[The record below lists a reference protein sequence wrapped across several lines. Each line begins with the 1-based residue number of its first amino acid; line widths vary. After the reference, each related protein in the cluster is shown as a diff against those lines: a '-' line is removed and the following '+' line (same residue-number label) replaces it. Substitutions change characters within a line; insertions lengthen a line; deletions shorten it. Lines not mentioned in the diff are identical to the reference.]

1 MQFFFCYNLKQCR
14 ILLNQPSE
22 TYVERIVAL
31 AGVVV
36 FAAFLYSIRE
46 ILTPFVGFV
55 ALAVFYF
62 TMRERPA
69 AKPIFVVGLTLMAI
83 WVYQQLAGVLGPFLF
98 SIAMAYLLNPLVSW
112 LEKHRLKRTL
122 ASLLVLLVFML
133 VLATLGIFL
142 VPQLIQEIG
151 DLIDQTVTALPQVK
165 AWIQNTIVTLLAR
178 FPIDIQKLE
187 NALLEDLPGK
197 LQAVLGTVLRGA
209 LNFTATTS
217 AVLGQLLNV
226 ILIPVLT
233 FYFLNDGQKLWE
245 QFVLRLFPE
254 ERRATIQSK
263 VQIADELMSGFLR
276 SQLTVMVIV
285 GIMTGIGMTLVG
297 VPYALFVGLMTGLLN
312 IIPYLGLF
320 ISLILT
326 LVVALFT
333 ANPIATMIKA
343 AIVFAIVQ
351 GVEGSV
357 ISPKIVGQ
365 KVGLHPMIVIL
376 SVLVGA
382 QFFGFWGL
390 LLAVPVAAIINVFV
404 NQPKTQEQALTTE
417 TPT

>member
-1 MQFFFCYNLKQCR
+1 LHQT
-14 ILLNQPSE
+14 SE

-31 AGVVV
+31 AGVIV
-36 FAAFLYSIRE
+36 FAAFLYSVRE
-46 ILTPFVGFV
+46 ILTPFVGFI

-62 TMRERPA
+62 SMRERPA

-83 WVYQQLAGVLGPFLF
+83 WIYQQLAGVLGPFLF
-98 SIAMAYLLNPLVSW
+98 SIAMAYLLSPLVGW
-112 LEKHRLKRTL
+112 LEKRRLKRTL
-122 ASLLVLLVFML
+122 ASLLVLFVFML
-133 VLATLGIFL
+133 GLTILGIFL
-142 VPQLIQEIG
+142 VPQLISEIG
-151 DLIDQTVTALPQVK
+151 DLINQTVTALPRVRD
-165 AWIQNTIVTLLAR
+165 WLQNTVLPALSRLPVDLT
-178 FPIDIQKLE
+178 KLQ
-187 NALLEDLPGK
+187 NALLENLPDK

-233 FYFLNDGQKLWE
+233 YYFLNDGQQLWE

-254 ERRATIQSK
+254 ERRASVQHK
-263 VQIADELMSGFLR
+263 VQIADDMMSGFLR
-276 SQLTVMVIV
+276 GQVTVMTIV
-285 GIMTGIGMTLVG
+285 GVLSGIGMAIVG
-297 VPYALFVGLMTGLLN
+297 VPYALFVGLMSGLLN
-312 IIPYLGLF
+312 IIPYVGLL

-333 ANPIATMIKA
+333 PHPFATMIKA

-351 GVEGSV
+351 GLEGSV
-357 ISPKIVGQ
+357 ISPKIVGE

-404 NQPKTQEQALTTE
+404 NQQKTKEQAVMSESNQNWGDIDRTA
-417 TPT
+417 

>member
-1 MQFFFCYNLKQCR
+1 
-14 ILLNQPSE
+14 LNQPTE
-22 TYVERIVAL
+22 TTYVERIVAL
-31 AGVVV
+31 AGVIV
-36 FAAFLYSIRE
+36 FAAFLYSLRE

-98 SIAMAYLLNPLVSW
+98 SIAMAYLLDPLVDW
-112 LEKHRLKRTL
+112 LQKRRLSRSL
-122 ASLLVLLVFML
+122 ASALVLVVFL
-133 VLATLGIFL
+133 LALATLGIFL
-142 VPQLIQEIG
+142 VPQLIGEIG
-151 DLIDQTVTALPQVK
+151 DLINQTVTALPQVK
-165 AWIQNTIVTLLAR
+165 DWLQNTVLAFLAR
-178 FPIDIQKLE
+178 FPIDLEKLQ
-187 NALLEDLPGK
+187 NALLENLPSK
-197 LQAVLGTVLRGA
+197 LQTVLGTVLRGA

-217 AVLGQLLNV
+217 AVLGQLLNI

-233 FYFLNDGQKLWE
+233 FYFLNDGEKLWQ

-254 ERRATIQSK
+254 NRRATIQSK
-263 VQIADELMSGFLR
+263 VRIADTMMSGFLR
-276 SQLTVMVIV
+276 GQLTVMTIV
-285 GIMTGIGMTLVG
+285 GIMTGIGMSLAG

-312 IIPYLGLF
+312 IIPYLGLL

-333 ANPIATMIKA
+333 ANPVATMIKA

-357 ISPKIVGQ
+357 ISPKIVGD

-390 LLAVPVAAIINVFV
+390 LLAVPVAAIINAFV
-404 NQPKTQEQALTTE
+404 NQPKTPEPALTAE

>member
-1 MQFFFCYNLKQCR
+1 M
-14 ILLNQPSE
+14 NQPPE
-22 TYVERIVAL
+22 TSVERIVAL
-31 AGVVV
+31 VGVIV
-36 FAAFLYSIRE
+36 FAAFLYSLRE

-62 TMRERPA
+62 TMRQRPA
-69 AKPIFVVGLTLMAI
+69 AKPIFVVGMTLMAI
-83 WVYQQLAGVLGPFLF
+83 WVYHKLAGVLGPFFF

-112 LEKHRLKRTL
+112 LEKRRLKRTP

-133 VLATLGIFL
+133 ALATLGIFL
-142 VPQLIQEIG
+142 VPQMIQEIG
-151 DLIDQTVTALPQVK
+151 DLIDQTVTALPQLK
-165 AWIQNTIVTLLAR
+165 AWIQKTIVTLLAR
-178 FPIDIQKLE
+178 FPIDIEKLE
-187 NALLEDLPGK
+187 KALLEDLPGK
-197 LQAVLGTVLRGA
+197 LQTVLGAVLRGA

-233 FYFLNDGQKLWE
+233 FYFLKDGEKLWQ
-245 QFVLRLFPE
+245 QFALRLFPE
-254 ERRATIQSK
+254 NRRAAIQSK
-263 VQIADELMSGFLR
+263 VQIADALMSGFLR
-276 SQLTVMVIV
+276 GQLTVMAIV
-285 GIMTGIGMTLVG
+285 GILTGIAMSLAG

-312 IIPYLGLF
+312 IIPYLGLL

-333 ANPIATMIKA
+333 ANPVATMIKA

-357 ISPKIVGQ
+357 ISPKIVGD

-390 LLAVPVAAIINVFV
+390 LLAVPVAAIINAFV
-404 NQPKTQEQALTTE
+404 NQPKTPEPALPVE

>member
-1 MQFFFCYNLKQCR
+1 MTQS
-14 ILLNQPSE
+14 SE
-22 TYVERIVAL
+22 TYLERIVAL

-36 FAAFLYSIRE
+36 FAAFLYSLRE

-62 TMRERPA
+62 TMRERPVA
-69 AKPIFVVGLTLMAI
+69 RPIFAVGLTLMAFWI
-83 WVYQQLAGVLGPFLF
+83 YQQLAGVLGPFFF

-112 LEKHRLKRTL
+112 LEKRRFKRTL
-122 ASLLVLLVFML
+122 ASLLVLLVF
-133 VLATLGIFL
+133 VLGLTILGVFL

-151 DLIDQTVTALPQVK
+151 DLINQTVTALPQVK
-165 AWIQNTIVTLLAR
+165 DWLQNTVMTFLAR
-178 FPIDIQKLE
+178 LPVDMQKLQS
-187 NALLEDLPGK
+187 ALLEDLPGK

-217 AVLGQLLNV
+217 AVLGQLLNL

-233 FYFLNDGQKLWE
+233 FYFLNDGEKLWE
-245 QFVLRLFPE
+245 QFGLRLFPE
-254 ERRATIQSK
+254 ERRPLIQQK
-263 VQIADELMSGFLR
+263 VQIADNLMSGFLR
-276 SQLTVMVIV
+276 GQLSVMAIV
-285 GIMTGIGMTLVG
+285 GVLTGIGMALVG
-297 VPYALFVGLMTGLLN
+297 VPYSLFVGLMSGLLN

-333 ANPIATMIKA
+333 ANPVATMIKA
-343 AIVFAIVQ
+343 AIIFAIVQ
-351 GVEGSV
+351 GLEGSV
-357 ISPKIVGQ
+357 ISPKIVGD

-390 LLAVPVAAIINVFV
+390 LLAVPVAAIINVLV
-404 NQPKTQEQALTTE
+404 NQQKNNASTPQLE
-417 TPT
+417 TSPT

>member
-1 MQFFFCYNLKQCR
+1 MHQT
-14 ILLNQPSE
+14 PE

-31 AGVVV
+31 AGVIV
-36 FAAFLYSIRE
+36 FAAFLYSLRE
-46 ILTPFVGFV
+46 ILTPFVGFI

-62 TMRERPA
+62 SMRERPA
-69 AKPIFVVGLTLMAI
+69 AKPIFIVGLTLMSI
-83 WVYQQLAGVLGPFLF
+83 WIYQQLAGVLGPFLF

-112 LEKHRLKRTL
+112 LEKRRLKRAL
-122 ASLLVLLVFML
+122 ASLLVLFVFML
-133 VLATLGIFL
+133 GLTILGIFL
-142 VPQLIQEIG
+142 VPQLVSEIG
-151 DLIDQTVTALPQVK
+151 DLINQTVTALPQVRD
-165 AWIQNTIVTLLAR
+165 WLQNTVLPSLSR
-178 FPIDIQKLE
+178 LPVDLQKLQ

-233 FYFLNDGQKLWE
+233 YYFLNDGQQLWE
-245 QFVLRLFPE
+245 QFILRLFPE
-254 ERRATIQSK
+254 ERRANVRHK
-263 VQIADELMSGFLR
+263 VQIADDMMSGFLR
-276 SQLTVMVIV
+276 GQVTVMAIV
-285 GIMTGIGMTLVG
+285 GILSGIGMAIVG
-297 VPYALFVGLMTGLLN
+297 VPYALFVGLMSGLLN
-312 IIPYLGLF
+312 IIPYIGLL

-333 ANPIATMIKA
+333 ANPFATMIKA
-343 AIVFAIVQ
+343 ALVFAIVQ
-351 GVEGSV
+351 GLEGSV
-357 ISPKIVGQ
+357 ISPKIVGE

-404 NQPKTQEQALTTE
+404 NQQKTKAQAVVIESDQNPGDADRTA
-417 TPT
+417 

>member
-1 MQFFFCYNLKQCR
+1 
-14 ILLNQPSE
+14 LNQPPE
-22 TYVERIVAL
+22 AYVERIVAL
-31 AGVVV
+31 AGVIV
-36 FAAFLYSIRE
+36 FAAFLYSLRE

-83 WVYQQLAGVLGPFLF
+83 WIYQQLAGVLGPFLF
-98 SIAMAYLLNPLVSW
+98 SIAMAYLLDPLVDW
-112 LEKHRLKRTL
+112 LQKRRLSRTL
-122 ASLLVLLVFML
+122 ASALVLVVFIL
-133 VLATLGIFL
+133 ALATLGIFL
-142 VPQLIQEIG
+142 VPQLIGEIG

-165 AWIQNTIVTLLAR
+165 AWIQNTVVILLER
-178 FPIDIQKLE
+178 FPLDFQKLQ
-187 NALLEDLPGK
+187 NMLLEDLPGK
-197 LQAVLGTVLRGA
+197 LQTVLGTVLRGA

-233 FYFLNDGQKLWE
+233 FYFLNDGEKLWQ

-254 ERRATIQSK
+254 NRRATIQSK
-263 VQIADELMSGFLR
+263 VHIADALMSGFLR
-276 SQLTVMVIV
+276 GQLTVMTIV
-285 GIMTGIGMTLVG
+285 GVMTGIGMSLVG

-312 IIPYLGLF
+312 IIPYLGLL

-333 ANPIATMIKA
+333 ANPVATMIKA

-351 GVEGSV
+351 GVEGAV

-390 LLAVPVAAIINVFV
+390 LLAVPVAAIINAFV
-404 NQPKTQEQALTTE
+404 NQPKTPEPTLTAE

>member
-1 MQFFFCYNLKQCR
+1 
-14 ILLNQPSE
+14 LNQPTE
-22 TYVERIVAL
+22 TTYVERIVAL
-31 AGVVV
+31 AGVIV

-55 ALAVFYF
+55 ALAVFYL

-112 LEKHRLKRTL
+112 LEKRRLKRTL

-165 AWIQNTIVTLLAR
+165 DWIQNTIVTLLAR

-233 FYFLNDGQKLWE
+233 FYFLNDGEKLWE

-254 ERRATIQSK
+254 KRRATIQSK
-263 VQIADELMSGFLR
+263 VHIADELMSGFLR
-276 SQLTVMVIV
+276 GQLTVMTIV
-285 GIMTGIGMTLVG
+285 GIMTGIGMSLVG

-312 IIPYLGLF
+312 IIPYVGLL

-333 ANPIATMIKA
+333 ANPVATMIKA

-404 NQPKTQEQALTTE
+404 NQPKTQDQAPMAE

>member
-1 MQFFFCYNLKQCR
+1 LTQS
-14 ILLNQPSE
+14 SE
-22 TYVERIVAL
+22 TYLERIVAL

-36 FAAFLYSIRE
+36 FAAFLYSLRE

-62 TMRERPA
+62 TMRERPVA
-69 AKPIFVVGLTLMAI
+69 RPIFAVGLTLMAFWI
-83 WVYQQLAGVLGPFLF
+83 YQQLAGVLGPFFF

-112 LEKHRLKRTL
+112 LEKRRFKRTL
-122 ASLLVLLVFML
+122 ASLLVLLVF
-133 VLATLGIFL
+133 VLGLTILGVFL

-151 DLIDQTVTALPQVK
+151 DLINQTVTALPQVK
-165 AWIQNTIVTLLAR
+165 DWLQNTVMTFLAR
-178 FPIDIQKLE
+178 LPVDMQKLQS
-187 NALLEDLPGK
+187 ALLEDLPGK

-217 AVLGQLLNV
+217 AVLGQLLNL

-233 FYFLNDGQKLWE
+233 FYFLNDGEKLWE
-245 QFVLRLFPE
+245 QFGLRLFPE
-254 ERRATIQSK
+254 ERRPLIQQK
-263 VQIADELMSGFLR
+263 VQIADNLMSGFLR
-276 SQLTVMVIV
+276 GQLSVMAIV
-285 GIMTGIGMTLVG
+285 GVLTGIGMALVG
-297 VPYALFVGLMTGLLN
+297 VPYSLFVGLMSGLLN

-333 ANPIATMIKA
+333 ANPVATMIKA
-343 AIVFAIVQ
+343 AIIFAIVQ
-351 GVEGSV
+351 GLEGSV
-357 ISPKIVGQ
+357 ISPKIVGD

-390 LLAVPVAAIINVFV
+390 LLAVPVAAIINVLV
-404 NQPKTQEQALTTE
+404 NQQKNNASTPQLE
-417 TPT
+417 TSPT

>member
-1 MQFFFCYNLKQCR
+1 LS
-14 ILLNQPSE
+14 QPSE

-31 AGVVV
+31 AGVIV
-36 FAAFLYSIRE
+36 FAAFLYSLRE

-98 SIAMAYLLNPLVSW
+98 SIAMAYLLDPLVDW
-112 LEKHRLKRTL
+112 LQKRRLSRSL
-122 ASLLVLLVFML
+122 ASALVLVVFL
-133 VLATLGIFL
+133 LALATLGIFL
-142 VPQLIQEIG
+142 VPQLIGEIG
-151 DLIDQTVTALPQVK
+151 DLINQTVTALPQVK
-165 AWIQNTIVTLLAR
+165 DWLQNTVLAFLAR
-178 FPIDIQKLE
+178 FPIDLEKLQ
-187 NALLEDLPGK
+187 NALLENLPSK
-197 LQAVLGTVLRGA
+197 LQTVLGTVLRGA

-217 AVLGQLLNV
+217 AVLGQLLNI

-233 FYFLNDGQKLWE
+233 FYFLNDGEKLWQ

-254 ERRATIQSK
+254 NRRATIQSK
-263 VQIADELMSGFLR
+263 VRIADTMMSGFLR
-276 SQLTVMVIV
+276 GQLTVMTIV
-285 GIMTGIGMTLVG
+285 GIMTGIGMSLAG

-312 IIPYLGLF
+312 IIPYLGLL

-333 ANPIATMIKA
+333 ANPVATMIKA

-357 ISPKIVGQ
+357 ISPKIVGD

-390 LLAVPVAAIINVFV
+390 LLAVPVAAIINAFV
-404 NQPKTQEQALTTE
+404 NQPKTPEPALTAE

>member
-1 MQFFFCYNLKQCR
+1 LHQT
-14 ILLNQPSE
+14 PE

-31 AGVVV
+31 AGVVI
-36 FAAFLYSIRE
+36 FAAFLYSVRE
-46 ILTPFVGFV
+46 ILTPFVGFI

-62 TMRERPA
+62 SMRERPA

-83 WVYQQLAGVLGPFLF
+83 WIYQQLAGVLGPFLF

-112 LEKHRLKRTL
+112 LEKRRLKRTL
-122 ASLLVLLVFML
+122 ASLLVLFVFML
-133 VLATLGIFL
+133 GLTILGIFL
-142 VPQLIQEIG
+142 VPQLVSEIG
-151 DLIDQTVTALPQVK
+151 DLINQTVTALPQVRD
-165 AWIQNTIVTLLAR
+165 WLQNTVLPSLSRLPVDLT
-178 FPIDIQKLE
+178 KLQ
-187 NALLEDLPGK
+187 NALLEDLPDK

-233 FYFLNDGQKLWE
+233 YYFLNDGQQLWE

-254 ERRATIQSK
+254 ERRANVQHK
-263 VQIADELMSGFLR
+263 VQIADDMMSGFLR
-276 SQLTVMVIV
+276 GQVTVMTIV
-285 GIMTGIGMTLVG
+285 GVLSGVGMAIVG
-297 VPYALFVGLMTGLLN
+297 VPYAIFVGLMSGLLN
-312 IIPYLGLF
+312 IIPYVGLL

-333 ANPIATMIKA
+333 ANPFATMIKA
-343 AIVFAIVQ
+343 AIVFAVVQ
-351 GVEGSV
+351 GLEGSV
-357 ISPKIVGQ
+357 ISPKIVGE

-404 NQPKTQEQALTTE
+404 NQQKTKEQAVVSE
-417 TPT
+417 SEQNAGDAN

>member
-1 MQFFFCYNLKQCR
+1 LQFFFCYNLKQCR

>member
-1 MQFFFCYNLKQCR
+1 
-14 ILLNQPSE
+14 LNRPPE

-31 AGVVV
+31 AGVIV

-46 ILTPFVGFV
+46 ILTPFVGFI

-62 TMRERPA
+62 AMRERPA
-69 AKPIFVVGLTLMAI
+69 AKPIFVVGLTLMSI
-83 WVYQQLAGVLGPFLF
+83 WIYQQLAGVLEPFLF
-98 SIAMAYLLNPLVSW
+98 SIAMAYLLSPLVSW
-112 LEKHRLKRTL
+112 LEKRRLKRAF
-122 ASLLVLLVFML
+122 ASLLVIFVFML
-133 VLATLGIFL
+133 GLIILGIFL
-142 VPQLIQEIG
+142 VPQLVSEIG
-151 DLIDQTVTALPQVK
+151 DLINQTVTALPQVRD
-165 AWIQNTIVTLLAR
+165 WLQNTVLPSLSR
-178 FPIDIQKLE
+178 LPVDLQKLQ

-197 LQAVLGTVLRGA
+197 LKSVLETVGHGA
-209 LNFTATTS
+209 LNFTATIS

-233 FYFLNDGQKLWE
+233 YYFLNDGQQLWE
-245 QFVLRLFPE
+245 QFVLRLFPA
-254 ERRATIQSK
+254 ERRASVQHK
-263 VQIADELMSGFLR
+263 VQIADDMMSGFLR
-276 SQLTVMVIV
+276 GQVTVMAIV
-285 GIMTGIGMTLVG
+285 GVLSGVGMAIVG
-297 VPYALFVGLMTGLLN
+297 VPYAIFVGLMSGLLN
-312 IIPYLGLF
+312 IIPYVGLL

-333 ANPIATMIKA
+333 ANPFATMIKA

-351 GVEGSV
+351 GLEGSV
-357 ISPKIVGQ
+357 ISPKIVGE

-404 NQPKTQEQALTTE
+404 NQQKTKEQAVVSESDQNPGDADRTA
-417 TPT
+417 

>member
-1 MQFFFCYNLKQCR
+1 MHQS
-14 ILLNQPSE
+14 SE

-31 AGVVV
+31 AGVVI
-36 FAAFLYSIRE
+36 FAAFLYSLRE
-46 ILTPFVGFV
+46 ILTPFVGFI
-55 ALAVFYF
+55 ALTVFYF
-62 TMRERPA
+62 SIRQRPA
-69 AKPIFVVGLTLMAI
+69 AKPIFVVGLTLMSI
-83 WVYQQLAGVLGPFLF
+83 WIYQQLAGVLGPFLF
-98 SIAMAYLLNPLVSW
+98 SIAMAYLLSPLVSW
-112 LEKHRLKRTL
+112 LEKRRLKRAL
-122 ASLLVLLVFML
+122 ASLLVILVFML
-133 VLATLGIFL
+133 GLTILGIFL
-142 VPQLIQEIG
+142 VPQLVSEIG
-151 DLIDQTVTALPQVK
+151 DLINQTVTALPQVRD
-165 AWIQNTIVTLLAR
+165 WLQNTVLPSLSR
-178 FPIDIQKLE
+178 LPVDLQKLQ

-197 LQAVLGTVLRGA
+197 LQTVLGTVLRGA

-233 FYFLNDGQKLWE
+233 YYFLNDGQQLWE

-254 ERRATIQSK
+254 ERRASVQQK
-263 VQIADELMSGFLR
+263 VQIADDMMSGFLR
-276 SQLTVMVIV
+276 GQVTVMTIV
-285 GIMTGIGMTLVG
+285 GILSGVGMAIIG
-297 VPYALFVGLMTGLLN
+297 VPYAIFVGLMSGLLN
-312 IIPYLGLF
+312 IIPYVGLL

-333 ANPIATMIKA
+333 ANPFATMIKA

-351 GVEGSV
+351 GLEGSV
-357 ISPKIVGQ
+357 ISPKIVGE

-404 NQPKTQEQALTTE
+404 NQRKT
-417 TPT
+417 P

>member
-1 MQFFFCYNLKQCR
+1 MNR
-14 ILLNQPSE
+14 PSE

-31 AGVVV
+31 AGVAI

-46 ILTPFVGFV
+46 ILTPFVGFI
-55 ALAVFYF
+55 ALTVFYF
-62 TMRERPA
+62 TMKDRA
-69 AKPIFVVGLTLMAI
+69 IAKPLVAVGLTLMAFWI
-83 WVYQQLAGVLGPFLF
+83 YQQLAGVLGPFLF
-98 SIAMAYLLNPLVSW
+98 SIVMAYLLNPLVSW
-112 LEKHRLKRTL
+112 LEKHRLKRAL

-133 VLATLGIFL
+133 GLTILGIFL
-142 VPQLIQEIG
+142 VPQLVSEIG
-151 DLIDQTVTALPQVK
+151 DLINKTVTALPQVRD
-165 AWIQNTIVTLLAR
+165 WLQNTVLPSLSR
-178 FPIDIQKLE
+178 LPVDFEKLQ
-187 NALLEDLPGK
+187 NALLEDLPSK

-217 AVLGQLLNV
+217 AVLGQLLNA

-233 FYFLNDGQKLWE
+233 YYFLNDGQQLWE

-254 ERRATIQSK
+254 ERRAI
-263 VQIADELMSGFLR
+263 VQHRVEIAEGMMSGFLR
-276 SQLTVMVIV
+276 GQVTVMTIV
-285 GIMTGIGMTLVG
+285 GILTGVGMALVG
-297 VPYALFVGLMTGLLN
+297 VPYALFVGLMSGLLN
-312 IIPYLGLF
+312 IIPYIGLL

-333 ANPIATMIKA
+333 PNPFATMIKA

-351 GVEGSV
+351 GLEGSV
-357 ISPKIVGQ
+357 ISPKIVGE

-390 LLAVPVAAIINVFV
+390 LLAVPVAGIINVFV
-404 NQPKTQEQALTTE
+404 NLKKASEPIPKPDTNSAT
-417 TPT
+417 

>member
-1 MQFFFCYNLKQCR
+1 
-14 ILLNQPSE
+14 LNRSE

-31 AGVVV
+31 AGVIV

-55 ALAVFYF
+55 ALAIFYF
-62 TMRERPA
+62 AMRERSV

-112 LEKHRLKRTL
+112 LEKRRLKRTL
-122 ASLLVLLVFML
+122 ASWLVLLVFML
-133 VLATLGIFL
+133 ALATLGIFL
-142 VPQLIQEIG
+142 VPQLIHEIG

-165 AWIQNTIVTLLAR
+165 DWLQKTVLDFLAR
-178 FPIDIQKLE
+178 FPIDLEKLQ
-187 NALLEDLPGK
+187 NALLEDLPSK
-197 LQAVLGTVLRGA
+197 LQTVLGTVLRGA

-217 AVLGQLLNV
+217 AVLGQLLNI

-233 FYFLNDGQKLWE
+233 FYFLNDGEKLWK

-254 ERRATIQSK
+254 NRRATIQSK
-263 VQIADELMSGFLR
+263 VQIVDALMSGFLR
-276 SQLTVMVIV
+276 GQLTVMTIV
-285 GIMTGIGMTLVG
+285 GIMTGIGMSLVG
-297 VPYALFVGLMTGLLN
+297 VPYPLFVGLMTGLLN
-312 IIPYLGLF
+312 IIPYVGLF

-333 ANPIATMIKA
+333 ANPVATMIKA

-351 GVEGSV
+351 GLEGSV
-357 ISPKIVGQ
+357 ISPKIIGQ
-365 KVGLHPMIVIL
+365 KVGLHPTIVIL

-382 QFFGFWGL
+382 HFFGFWGL

-404 NQPKTQEQALTTE
+404 KQPEKQEPALPAE
-417 TPT
+417 MPT

>member
-1 MQFFFCYNLKQCR
+1 M
-14 ILLNQPSE
+14 NQSSE

-31 AGVVV
+31 AGVVI
-36 FAAFLYSIRE
+36 FAAFLYSLRE

-62 TMRERPA
+62 TMRDRPA
-69 AKPIFVVGLTLMAI
+69 ARPIVFAALALMVI
-83 WVYQQLAGVLGPFLF
+83 WIYQELAGVLGPFFF

-112 LEKHRLKRTL
+112 LQKRGLKRAL
-122 ASLLVLLVFML
+122 ASLLVLLVFMA

-142 VPQLIQEIG
+142 VPQLVQEIG
-151 DLIDQTVTALPQVK
+151 DLIERTVTALPQVRD
-165 AWIQNTIVTLLAR
+165 WIQNTVVSFLAR
-178 FPIDIQKLE
+178 FPIDVQKLQ
-187 NALLEDLPGK
+187 NALLQDLPDK
-197 LQAVLGTVLRGA
+197 LQAVLGTILRGA

-233 FYFLNDGQKLWE
+233 FYFLNDGEKLWE

-254 ERRATIQSK
+254 DRRPVIRQK
-263 VQIADELMSGFLR
+263 VQIADDTMSGFLR
-276 SQLTVMVIV
+276 GQLTVMAIV
-285 GIMTGIGMTLVG
+285 GILTGVGLSLVG
-297 VPYALFVGLMTGLLN
+297 VPYSLFVGLMTGLLN

-333 ANPIATMIKA
+333 AHPVATMIKA
-343 AIVFAIVQ
+343 AIIFAIVQ
-351 GVEGSV
+351 GLEGAV
-357 ISPKIVGQ
+357 ISPKIVGD

-390 LLAVPVAAIINVFV
+390 LLAVPVAAIINIFV
-404 NQPKTQEQALTTE
+404 NQTKAKEPALLTE
-417 TPT
+417 TSISAEN

>member
-1 MQFFFCYNLKQCR
+1 MIAKT
-14 ILLNQPSE
+14 E
-22 TYVERIVAL
+22 TSVERIVAL
-31 AGVVV
+31 AGVVI

-46 ILTPFVGFV
+46 ILTPFVGFI

-62 TMRERPA
+62 SMRERPA
-69 AKPIFVVGLTLMAI
+69 AKPIFVVGLTLMSI
-83 WVYQQLAGVLGPFLF
+83 WIYQQLAGVLGPFLF

-112 LEKHRLKRTL
+112 LEKRRLKRNL
-122 ASLLVLLVFML
+122 ASLLVIFVFML
-133 VLATLGIFL
+133 GLTILGIFL
-142 VPQLIQEIG
+142 VPQLVSEIG
-151 DLIDQTVTALPQVK
+151 DLINQTVTALPQVRD
-165 AWIQNTIVTLLAR
+165 WLQNTVLPSLSR
-178 FPIDIQKLE
+178 LPVDLQKLQ

-233 FYFLNDGQKLWE
+233 YYFLNDGQQLWE

-254 ERRATIQSK
+254 ERRADVQHK
-263 VQIADELMSGFLR
+263 VQIADDMMSGFLR
-276 SQLTVMVIV
+276 GQFTVMAIV
-285 GIMTGIGMTLVG
+285 GILSGIGMALVG
-297 VPYALFVGLMTGLLN
+297 VPYAIFVGLMSGLLN
-312 IIPYLGLF
+312 IIPYVGLL

-333 ANPIATMIKA
+333 ANPFVTMIKA
-343 AIVFAIVQ
+343 AIVFAVVQ
-351 GVEGSV
+351 GLEGSV
-357 ISPKIVGQ
+357 ISPKIVGE

-376 SVLVGA
+376 SVLIGA

-404 NQPKTQEQALTTE
+404 NRPQIEEQPPVTE
-417 TPT
+417 TPAAEN

>member
-1 MQFFFCYNLKQCR
+1 M
-14 ILLNQPSE
+14 
-22 TYVERIVAL
+22 AL
-31 AGVVV
+31 AGVAI

-46 ILTPFVGFV
+46 NLTPFVGFV

-62 TMRERPA
+62 TMKDRA
-69 AKPIFVVGLTLMAI
+69 VAKPLFAVSLTLMGFWI
-83 WVYQQLAGVLGPFLF
+83 YQQLAGVLGPFLF

-112 LEKHRLKRTL
+112 LEKRRLKRTL
-122 ASLLVLLVFML
+122 ATLLVLLVFVVAL
-133 VLATLGIFL
+133 TVLGIFL
-142 VPQLIQEIG
+142 VPQLVSEIG
-151 DLIDQTVTALPQVK
+151 DLINQTVTALPQVRD
-165 AWIQNTIVTLLAR
+165 WLQNTVLPSLAR
-178 FPIDIQKLE
+178 LPVDLEKLQ

-197 LQAVLGTVLRGA
+197 LQAVLGTILRGA

-233 FYFLNDGQKLWE
+233 FYFLNDGEKLWE

-254 ERRATIQSK
+254 TRRAEVQHK
-263 VQIADELMSGFLR
+263 VQIADEMMSGFLR
-276 SQLTVMVIV
+276 GQVTVMTIV
-285 GIMTGIGMTLVG
+285 GVLSGVGMALVG
-297 VPYALFVGLMTGLLN
+297 VPYALFVGLMSGLLN
-312 IIPYLGLF
+312 IIPYIGLF

-333 ANPIATMIKA
+333 AHPLATMIKA
-343 AIVFAIVQ
+343 AVVFAIVQ
-351 GVEGSV
+351 GLEGSV
-357 ISPKIVGQ
+357 ISPKIVGD

-404 NQPKTQEQALTTE
+404 NLKKAPEPIPEPDTTSA
-417 TPT
+417 T

>member
-1 MQFFFCYNLKQCR
+1 MRKR
-14 ILLNQPSE
+14 ITFYALRFTNNTKLLNHPSE

-31 AGVVV
+31 AGVIV
-36 FAAFLYSIRE
+36 FAAFLYSLRD
-46 ILTPFVGFV
+46 ILTPFIGFV

-69 AKPIFVVGLTLMAI
+69 ARPIFVVGLTLMAI

-98 SIAMAYLLNPLVSW
+98 SIAMAYLLNPLVRW
-112 LEKHRLKRTL
+112 LEKRRLKRTL

-142 VPQLIQEIG
+142 VPQLIHEIG
-151 DLIDQTVTALPQVK
+151 DLIDQTVTALPRVK
-165 AWIQNTIVTLLAR
+165 DWLQKTVLAFLAR
-178 FPIDIQKLE
+178 FPIDLEKLQD
-187 NALLEDLPGK
+187 ALLEDLPGK
-197 LQAVLGTVLRGA
+197 LQTVLGTVLRGA

-233 FYFLNDGQKLWE
+233 FYFLNDGEKLWQ

-254 ERRATIQSK
+254 NRRATIQSK
-263 VQIADELMSGFLR
+263 VQIADALMSGFLR
-276 SQLTVMVIV
+276 GQLTVMAIV
-285 GIMTGIGMTLVG
+285 GVMTGIGMSLVG

-312 IIPYLGLF
+312 IIPYLGLL

-333 ANPIATMIKA
+333 ANPVATMIKA
-343 AIVFAIVQ
+343 AIVFVIVQ
-351 GVEGSV
+351 GVEGSI

-404 NQPKTQEQALTTE
+404 NQPKTPEPAE